1 MENQNQEI
9 TITLSASEAKGLI
22 EMARAQARS
31 VSLTL
36 AGIIR
41 QELHER
47 GFIKDGVQV
56 NESQDKKFVRLDEVM
71 GNSIQE

>member
-1 MENQNQEI
+1 MENQNQDV
-9 TITLSASEAKGLI
+9 TIALSASEAKGLI
-22 EMARAQARS
+22 ELARVQGRS
-31 VSLTL
+31 VALAA

-41 QELHER
+41 QELQER

>member
-1 MENQNQEI
+1 MENQKQDV

-22 EMARAQARS
+22 ELARVQGRS
-31 VSLTL
+31 VSL
-36 AGIIR
+36 AAVGIIR
-41 QELHER
+41 HELQER

-71 GNSIQE
+71 GNTILE